1 MLDIHDINNVSYNIA
16 KDIDDTKRRDLM
28 NVHLGSSNYLST
40 LKKEERLSDDLFLT
54 NKKRKATYEIKKENG
69 YVRHIVTKE
78 NGEKVIVRE
87 VKISKHE
94 EKEQCS
100 GDVNDMITQRLVEQM
115 IKSFDDRQN
124 QQKFFKTG
132 IAGQKEKQIS
142 KYIVSI

>member
-1 MLDIHDINNVSYNIA
+1 
-16 KDIDDTKRRDLM
+16 M

-40 LKKEERLSDDLFLT
+40 LNKEESLSDDLFLT

-94 EKEQCS
+94 EKEQSS
-100 GDVNDMITQRLVEQM
+100 GDVNAMITQKLVEQM

-124 QQKFFKTG
+124 QQQFFKTG

-142 KYIVSI
+142 IYSKHIIPIKNLNPLSIKKED

>member
-1 MLDIHDINNVSYNIA
+1 
-16 KDIDDTKRRDLM
+16 M

-94 EKEQCS
+94 EKEQSS
-100 GDVNDMITQRLVEQM
+100 GDVNDMITQKLVEQM
-115 IKSFDDRQN
+115 IKSFDDRHN

-132 IAGQKEKQIS
+132 LTGQKEKQIS
-142 KYIVSI
+142 KYTMSI